1 MLIKNMFNGTSME
14 YTKRCKLRIAFS
26 IGLVILG
33 IISLAAASMYGT
45 KIIPMTSY
53 TEESLDFLQGFYTG
67 TGVGLIAA
75 AVITMIRN
83 MRYLKNKELQKAR
96 AVYENDERNRMI
108 GTKCWAYSGYAM
120 FLFLYIGI
128 LVGGM
133 ISMTVLKVL
142 LCVLGAYGGFLLLF
156 RMILQKVM

>member
-1 MLIKNMFNGTSME
+1 MFNGTSME

-33 IISLAAASMYGT
+33 IIALAAALMYGT

-53 TEESLDFLQGFYTG
+53 TEDNLDFLQGFYTG
-67 TGVGLIAA
+67 TGIGLIAA

-96 AVYENDERNRMI
+96 AVYENDERNRLI
-108 GTKCWAYSGYAM
+108 GTKCWAYAGYAM

-142 LCVLGAYGGFLLLF
+142 LCVLGAYGGFLLIF
-156 RMILQKVM
+156 RMILRKVM